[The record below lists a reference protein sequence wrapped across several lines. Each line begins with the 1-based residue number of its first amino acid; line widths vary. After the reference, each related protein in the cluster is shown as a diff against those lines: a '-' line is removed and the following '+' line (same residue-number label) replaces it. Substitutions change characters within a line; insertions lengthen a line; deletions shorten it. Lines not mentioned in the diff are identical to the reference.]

1 MTMQNL
7 NEKILAAITAFNNE
21 TFNSGVGSL
30 GAATSAATSQG
41 GAASADKHA
50 DAVKIADWRLIET
63 VTEREERYFVHDAME
78 QARSVN
84 TTEYSLAVYVDSEEE
99 GKKFRGE
106 AVVSIQ
112 DGSSADEIADKLRL
126 AAFAASKSK
135 NPWFALP
142 RYAEPK
148 VALPSS
154 GFENLPALAS
164 VAKLQDA
171 LYAPERESEQKSERP
186 GAGARINSLELFLTR
201 ERKSFL
207 NSQGANFSAQTWRG
221 YSEFV
226 LEAQADQGPVEL
238 FDDIEFSEPDV
249 ERLSSAITTRLE
261 EVQDRAH
268 AVPLHEL
275 SPAALR
281 NIPVILRDKEAEEL
295 FGWFFSGATTS
306 AAYSKTSTFQLGA
319 NVQKTD
325 DAETVAEPLDLWAE
339 AFLPGLPGS
348 SAFDADGFPLERTL
362 VIEQGIL
369 KTMVGSIR
377 HADWL
382 GQPRK
387 GNFRLFSVSPGRHG
401 LEELR
406 AEPYLEPVMFSD
418 FRLDPVTGDF
428 GAEIRLAY
436 YFDGQKRLPVTGGS
450 ISGSVPEVRT
460 TMLRSKERAIA
471 TRSLCPVAVKLR
483 GVSIS

>member
-1 MTMQNL
+1 MQDL
-7 NEKILAAITAFNNE
+7 NEKILAAIAAFN
-21 TFNSGVGSL
+21 L
-30 GAATSAATSQG
+30 GPSTTTASQP
-41 GAASADKHA
+41 GA
-50 DAVKIADWRLIET
+50 VRIADWRLVQT

-78 QARSVN
+78 QARSVD

-112 DGSSADEIADKLRL
+112 DGSSPEEIADKLRL

-142 RYAEPK
+142 GPATPK
-148 VALPSS
+148 VTLPAS
-154 GFENLPALAS
+154 GFENLPAQAS

-171 LYAPERESEQKSERP
+171 LYAPERKSEQESEWKSERP
-186 GAGARINSLELFLTR
+186 QSRARINSLELFLTR

-207 NSQGANFSAQTWRG
+207 NSQGAAFSAQTWRG

-226 LEAQADQGPVEL
+226 LEAQSDQGPVEL
-238 FDDIEFSEPDV
+238 FDDIEFSEPDTD
-249 ERLSSAITTRLE
+249 RLSSAITTHLE

-268 AVPLHEL
+268 AVPMHEL
-275 SPAALR
+275 SSAALR

-306 AAYSKTSTFQLGA
+306 AAFSKTSTFQLGA
-319 NVQKTD
+319 NVQKTN

-348 SAFDADGFPLERTL
+348 TAYDADGFPLERTP

-387 GNFRLFSVSPGRHG
+387 GNFRLFSISPGRHS

-418 FRLDPVTGDF
+418 FRLDPITGDF

-436 YFDGQKRLPVTGGS
+436 YFDGQQRIPVTGGS
-450 ISGSVPEVRT
+450 LSGSVPEVHA
-460 TMLRSKERAIA
+460 TMLRSKERRIA

>member
-1 MTMQNL
+1 MQNL
-7 NEKILAAITAFNNE
+7 NEKILAAIA
-21 TFNSGVGSL
+21 TFNAEPSNTV
-30 GAATSAATSQG
+30 Q
-41 GAASADKHA
+41 
-50 DAVKIADWRLIET
+50 IADWRLVQTI
-63 VTEREERYFVHDAME
+63 TEREERYFVHDAME
-78 QARSVN
+78 QARSVD
-84 TTEYSLAVYVDSEEE
+84 TTEYSLAVYVDSKEYVDSEKE

-112 DGSSADEIADKLRL
+112 DGSSPKEIADKLRL

-142 RYAEPK
+142 GQAVPK
-148 VALPSS
+148 VTLPAS
-154 GFENLPALAS
+154 GFENLPAQTG
-164 VAKLQDA
+164 VAQLQDA
-171 LYAPERESEQKSERP
+171 LFAPERTPERKSELLEAR
-186 GAGARINSLELFLTR
+186 ARINSLELFLSR

-207 NSQGANFSAQTWRG
+207 NSQGAAFSSQTWRG

-226 LEAQADQGPVEL
+226 LEAQSNQGPVEL

-249 ERLSSAITTRLE
+249 DRLSAAIATRLV

-268 AVPLHEL
+268 AVPMHEL
-275 SPAALR
+275 SAAALR
-281 NIPVILRDKEAEEL
+281 NIPVILRDKEAEAL
-295 FGWFFSGATTS
+295 FAWFFSSATTS
-306 AAYSKTSTFQLGA
+306 AAFSKTSTFQLGE
-319 NVQKTD
+319 NVQKTN
-325 DAETVAEPLDLWAE
+325 DAETVAEPLELWAE

-369 KTMVGSIR
+369 KTLVGSIR

-387 GNFRLFSVSPGRHG
+387 GNFRLFSVSPGRHS

-450 ISGSVPEVRT
+450 LSGSVPEVRAS
-460 TMLRSKERAIA
+460 MLRSKERSIA

-483 GVSIS
+483 GVSVS